1 MRTVY
6 TIWIDFGTSNSC
18 VTYASYYDR
27 GNGEVDPDPLQRPEA
42 IPALKNV
49 FTYDRGPLADLSEH
63 ERIWVGGRQS
73 TIFILTII

>member
-1 MRTVY
+1 LGQAYVNAGRY
-6 TIWIDFGTSNSC
+6 
-18 VTYASYYDR
+18 
-27 GNGEVDPDPLQRPEA
+27 EKA

-49 FTYDRGPLADLSEH
+49 LTYDRGPLADLSEH